1 MYWIRKVVNVV
12 VFVLTHSYVFFIS
25 FYVDMVN
32 NGQRKEQTINGY
44 GWPSFQVGEPSCV
57 LVSGV
62 LDTLTSQ

>member
-1 MYWIRKVVNVV
+1 M
-12 VFVLTHSYVFFIS
+12 LTHSYVFFIS

-44 GWPSFQVGEPSCV
+44 GWSSFQVGEPSCV